1 MAKLPR
7 DVSGDKARRAFERAG
22 WIFERQSGSHMLLCH
37 PERSLVNLLI
47 PRHKALKPG
56 ILRSLIRDA
65 GLSVEE
71 FIELL

>member
-1 MAKLPR
+1 MPRLPR
-7 DVSGDKARRAFERAG
+7 DVSGDQARRAFEQAG
-22 WIFERQSGSHMLLCH
+22 WIFDRQVGSHMILQN
-37 PERSLVNLLI
+37 PERAPVTLSV
-47 PRHKALKPG
+47 PRHKTLKPG